1 MQYTHRDCAVPV
13 GFFILNDVDLFVVFR
28 YNIPW
33 LIGIYGGNSM
43 ILLMKRI
50 MVLALAIFAFFTN
63 GTGKGNTDY
72 CVDYDFPRMAEEKQA
87 PCTLRIMSFNI
98 RYAGVNGN
106 SVTDRITIG
115 ECQILEIM
123 PDSFGLQE
131 ATNVWM
137 VALDERLTMYDW
149 VGIERE
155 NGGSPTNGGES
166 CPIFY
171 LRSKFKLLDSGNFWL
186 SETPDVPSVGPGAE
200 CKRICTWAKL
210 KNRKTG
216 EVYVHVNTH
225 FDHVSEEARVQ
236 GALIVNRFIEEN
248 FSDVPVVFTADMNT
262 SDKGEAYATMTKD
275 LTDTRL
281 AAKDCVSYGTFHGGQ
296 DPSLK
301 ADYYIDFV
309 LCSDNFDVAAYRTVT
324 KGFNN
329 RFTSDHFPIYA
340 DLKLRNG

>member
-1 MQYTHRDCAVPV
+1 MKYVHRDCIVPV
-13 GFFILNDVDLFVVFR
+13 GFFIRNAVDLFVVFR
-28 YNIPW
+28 YNIFW
-33 LIGIYGGNSM
+33 LIGFYGGNSM

-63 GTGKGNTDY
+63 CTGKGNTDY
-72 CVDYDFPRMAEEKQA
+72 CGDYDFPRIAAEKQA

-106 SVTDRITIG
+106 SVYDRITIG
-115 ECQILEIM
+115 ESQIFEIM

-149 VGIERE
+149 VGV
-155 NGGSPTNGGES
+155 NTVAGGDLLKGGSGN
-166 CPIFY
+166 PIFY
-171 LRSKFKLLDSGNFWL
+171 LKSKFKLLDSGYFWL
-186 SETPDVPSVGPGAE
+186 SDTPDVPSIGPDASME
-200 CKRICTWAKL
+200 RMCTWVRL
-210 KNRKTG
+210 MDRLTG
-216 EVYVHVNTH
+216 DVYVHVNTH

-236 GALIVNRFIEEN
+236 GALIVNRFIEEK

-262 SDKGEAYATMTKD
+262 TDKGEAYATMTKD

-281 AAKDCVSYGTFHGGQ
+281 AAKDCVSYGTFHGGH

-309 LCSDNFDVAAYRTVT
+309 LCSDDFDAAAYRTVT

-340 DLKLRNG
+340 DLKLRNE

>member
-1 MQYTHRDCAVPV
+1 M
-13 GFFILNDVDLFVVFR
+13 
-28 YNIPW
+28 
-33 LIGIYGGNSM
+33 
-43 ILLMKRI
+43 LLMKRI
-50 MVLALAIFAFFTN
+50 IVFALAIFALFTN
-63 GTGKGNTDY
+63 ASGKGNTDY
-72 CVDYDFPRMAEEKQA
+72 CGDYDFPRIAAEKQA

-106 SVTDRITIG
+106 SVYDRITIG
-115 ECQILEIM
+115 ESQILEIM

-149 VGIERE
+149 VGV
-155 NGGSPTNGGES
+155 NTVAGGDLLKGGSGN
-166 CPIFY
+166 PIFY
-171 LRSKFKLLDSGNFWL
+171 LKSKFKLLDSGYFWL
-186 SETPDVPSVGPGAE
+186 SDTPDVPSIGPDASME
-200 CKRICTWAKL
+200 RMCTWIKL
-210 KNRKTG
+210 MNRLTG
-216 EVYVHVNTH
+216 DVYVHVNTH

-309 LCSDNFDVAAYRTVT
+309 LCSDDFDVAAYRTVT

-340 DLKLRNG
+340 DLKFGGTNKEK

>member
-1 MQYTHRDCAVPV
+1 
-13 GFFILNDVDLFVVFR
+13 
-28 YNIPW
+28 
-33 LIGIYGGNSM
+33 M

-50 MVLALAIFAFFTN
+50 IVFALAIFALFTN
-63 GTGKGNTDY
+63 ASGKGNTDY
-72 CVDYDFPRMAEEKQA
+72 CGDYDFPRISAEKQA

-106 SVTDRITIG
+106 SVYDRITIG
-115 ECQILEIM
+115 ESQIFEIM

-149 VGIERE
+149 VGV
-155 NGGSPTNGGES
+155 NTVAGGDLLKGGSGN
-166 CPIFY
+166 PIFY
-171 LRSKFKLLDSGNFWL
+171 LKSKFKLLDSGYFWL
-186 SETPDVPSVGPGAE
+186 SDTPDVPSIGPDASME
-200 CKRICTWAKL
+200 RMCTWVKL
-210 KNRKTG
+210 MDRLTG
-216 EVYVHVNTH
+216 DVYVHVNTH

-262 SDKGEAYATMTKD
+262 TDKGEAYATMTKD

-309 LCSDNFDVAAYRTVT
+309 LCSDDFDVAAYRTVT

-340 DLKLRNG
+340 DLKLRNE